1 MLEYDED
8 YNRELGSQAPVLRRA
23 FQENI
28 KKRKQREEKGNL
40 AMLGDIANLG

>member
-1 MLEYDED
+1 MMETILRYLCLILEYDED

-28 KKRKQREEKGNL
+28 KKR
-40 AMLGDIANLG
+40 